1 VTGPAEW
8 SPSDQERVENEM
20 ESLSLEQ
27 ALIDFEV
34 ANRRVVDLT
43 NRLVEALEEN
53 RVLKRELELMR
64 VRRYVAVRLRNLG
77 PVRWLARWALGTG
90 QHEK

>member
-8 SPSDQERVENEM
+8 SPSDQERLENEM

-53 RVLKRELELMR
+53 RVLKRELALMR

-77 PVRWLARWALGTG
+77 PVRWLARRALGTG